1 MQKGLNLQRTWHT
14 TPYFMQ
20 KGITALLKLAR
31 SAARILPAC
40 KLQVINKKIMGGIF
54 QVAELDIR
62 FIHSRISFLSEARE
76 ATVYWKCIGWN
87 GAESTW
93 KAFDSQ
99 ILLKFAITLCKTYGG
114 SFDKVEWR

>member
-1 MQKGLNLQRTWHT
+1 
-14 TPYFMQ
+14 
-20 KGITALLKLAR
+20 
-31 SAARILPAC
+31 
-40 KLQVINKKIMGGIF
+40 MGGIF

-114 SFDKVEWR
+114 SFDKLLNGDECFPKDLHLPAYNC

>member
-1 MQKGLNLQRTWHT
+1 MQREFCRPETNQ
-14 TPYFMQ
+14 Q
-20 KGITALLKLAR
+20 KDY
-31 SAARILPAC
+31 
-40 KLQVINKKIMGGIF
+40 GGIF

-114 SFDKVEWR
+114 SFDKVERR